1 MRLVEKHII
10 SPNNEY
16 FEEVDYTTFLS
27 KNLYNRANYIVRQ
40 EFIKTSKEIEKKKAD
55 DKLKEE
61 KEKKKSKKVFKK
73 AKRGKKKIKSGNKQE
88 HAKWIRYNELQK
100 MLQNEKDIDY
110 YALPAKV
117 SQQVLMQLD
126 RDWKSFFKAIREW
139 KRNPDKFT
147 GKPNLPNYKH
157 KTEGR
162 NILTYTIQAIHKN
175 ELEEFILHLSGTNIR
190 IKILHNKN
198 VKQARIVP
206 IGNNRYKI
214 ELVYEQ
220 RRKINKSLNKKII
233 ASVDIGVNNLSAVTS
248 NHNKWTPLLIN
259 GRPLKSINQYFNKS
273 KAEMVSELMK
283 MDKDRR
289 TSKQINILT
298 HKRNCRIDD
307 CLHKTTHALI
317 NLLVPFQVG
326 TIVVGKNLN
335 WKQESNMGK
344 KGNQNF
350 VSIPFA
356 RFIEMLKYKCDLIGI
371 KVIVREEAHTSKCS
385 FIDNEEIC
393 HHEKYVGKR
402 IKRGLFKSKN
412 GILINA
418 DCNGS
423 GNILRKEFP
432 NAFANGIEGVV
443 VSPVRINIPVDKK
456 LSVGQYLH
464 KQVA

>member
-1 MRLVEKHII
+1 MKLAEKHII
-10 SPNNEY
+10 NPNNEY
-16 FEEVDYTTFLS
+16 FEEVDCISFLS

-40 EFIKTSKEIEKKKAD
+40 EFIQTSKEIEKQKET
-55 DKLKEE
+55 DKLKAE
-61 KEKKKSKKVFKK
+61 KEKKKNH
-73 AKRGKKKIKSGNKQE
+73 GKKSGRKKKKMKRSPE
-88 HAKWIRYNELQK
+88 KKHAKWIRYNEIQK
-100 MLQNEKDIDY
+100 MLQKNKDVDY
-110 YALPAKV
+110 EALPRKV

-139 KRNPDKFT
+139 HINPSKFT
-147 GKPNLPNYKH
+147 GKPSLPKYKH
-157 KTEGR
+157 KAEGR

-175 ELEEFILHLSGTNIR
+175 ELKEFILHLSGTNIR
-190 IKILHNKN
+190 IKILHNKK
-198 VKQARIVP
+198 VRQARIVP
-206 IGNNRYKI
+206 IKNNRYKI
-214 ELVYEQ
+214 ELIYEQ
-220 RRKINKSLNKKII
+220 RRKINKSLNKNII

-248 NHNKWTPLLIN
+248 NHKKWTPLLIN

-283 MDKDRR
+283 MDSTRR
-289 TSKQINILT
+289 TSKRIDTLT
-298 HKRNCRIDD
+298 HKRNCKIED
-307 CLHKTTHALI
+307 CLHKSTNALI

-326 TIVVGKNLN
+326 VLVIGKNPN
-335 WKQESNMGK
+335 WKQEVSMGK
-344 KGNQNF
+344 KNNQNF

-371 KVIVREEAHTSKCS
+371 KVIIREEAHTSKCS
-385 FIDNEEIC
+385 FIDEEKIC
-393 HHEKYVGKR
+393 HHEKYVGRR

-432 NAFANGIEGVV
+432 KAFANGIEGVV
-443 VSPVRINIPVDKK
+443 VSPVRINVPVDKK
-456 LSVGQYLH
+456 LSVGRYLH